1 MHQMT
6 ILTGPERR
14 RRWSAEDR
22 FRILQAAFSPGAVV
36 ADVARQYDVCTTL
49 IYKWRQNARAGAE
62 PSGFAPAVMADEP
75 PLLGPL
81 ARSAASGAAAI
92 TVDLGQRGRVSIEAT
107 ASPALVTATLRAL
120 RA

>member
-22 FRILQAAFSPGAVV
+22 LRILRAAFSPGAVV

-49 IYKWRQNARAGAE
+49 IYKWRQNARAVAE
-62 PSGFAPAVMADEP
+62 PSQFASVVMADEP
-75 PLLGPL
+75 SSQAFPTRP
-81 ARSAASGAAAI
+81 ASGRAAAI

>member
-1 MHQMT
+1 MT

-14 RRWSAEDR
+14 RRWSGEDR
-22 FRILQAAFSPGAVV
+22 RRILQAAFSPGAVV

-62 PSGFAPAVMADEP
+62 PAGFAPVIMDGMSSRP
-75 PLLGPL
+75 SPG
-81 ARSAASGAAAI
+81 GAAAV

-107 ASPALVTATLRAL
+107 APSALVTAVLRAL
-120 RA
+120 K